1 MLNLKRYAN
10 GRFFDTD
17 AKEYIKSEK
26 LAEIIKKGEKIQVTL
41 AKTGKDIT
49 DTVFEQFSKKAE
61 QKQSKGKMKIEIPFL
76 KTDKMTKWL
85 GQVIDTKIEQV
96 MDIIKLP
103 SREQVARL
111 DENIKEL
118 NKKIDALEL
127 SQGIVLK
134 NNNEPLDMQASPKKT
149 AAAGKTGKD
158 NGKHNGLAAALSAA
172 S

>member
-1 MLNLKRYAN
+1 MLNIKRYAN

-17 AKEYIKSEK
+17 AKEYITSEK
-26 LAEIIKKGEKIQVTL
+26 LAEIIAKGEKIQIFL

-49 DTVFEQFSKKAE
+49 DTVIRQFSNKDE
-61 QKQSKGKMKIEIPFL
+61 GKQAKEKIKIDIPFL

-85 GQVIDTKIEQV
+85 GQVIDAKIEKV

-103 SREQVARL
+103 SRKQVARL

-127 SQGIVLK
+127 SQGKIT
-134 NNNEPLDMQASPKKT
+134 NNKTEFPYSQA
-149 AAAGKTGKD
+149 A
-158 NGKHNGLAAALSAA
+158 
-172 S
+172 